1 MWLPSELRHINLR
14 GRHVG
19 ENQKPYCNGLHQ
31 HGLLHRTVVT
41 GGEPVV
47 SKDLENRGTYLK
59 NGGGPLLDGWRLHQ
73 RIWAGF
79 GKVGV
84 PRITTLCLTWIDVHH
99 LIPLL

>member
-1 MWLPSELRHINLR
+1 MLVRTNSRTATAYINR
-14 GRHVG
+14 
-19 ENQKPYCNGLHQ
+19 Q
-31 HGLLHRTVVT
+31 GLLHRTVVT

-84 PRITTLCLTWIDVHH
+84 TSGRITSLCLTWIYVRH